1 MRGVNTLCRGGVLAA
16 SSGTLQ
22 LREGAGRSVSL
33 VRLPHSGMQHEV
45 QSLATA
51 QPATCVLIPS
61 PQHLLAA
68 GVAPALDEPSQ
79 DMMLRAQQSRA
90 MSCQE

>member
-1 MRGVNTLCRGGVLAA
+1 MVRGTNALCRGGVLAA

-22 LREGAGRSVSL
+22 LREGASRSVSL
-33 VRLPHSGMQHEV
+33 VRLPQGSTQHEV

-51 QPATCVLIPS
+51 QLTTCVLIPS

-79 DMMLRAQQSRA
+79 DMMLRTIQPRVQS
-90 MSCQE
+90 